1 MRVEPSDG
9 ISALIRRRPE
19 RCLVVFLPCKDI
31 RRQSY
36 GIPGQTQ
43 GGIFTGTNYA
53 GSSVG
58 FPSGSA
64 VKILHEL
71 QET

>member
-1 MRVEPSDG
+1 MEPSDG

-19 RCLVVFLPCKDI
+19 RCLAVFLPCKDI
-31 RRQSY
+31 RKAVLWNPWADSGR
-36 GIPGQTQ
+36 
-43 GGIFTGTNYA
+43 A
-53 GSSVG
+53 SSLEPIMWQLCG
-58 FPSGSA
+58 LPSGS

>member
-9 ISALIRRRPE
+9 ISALIRRPK
-19 RCLVVFLPCKDI
+19 RCLALFLPCKDI

-58 FPSGSA
+58 FPSGSE